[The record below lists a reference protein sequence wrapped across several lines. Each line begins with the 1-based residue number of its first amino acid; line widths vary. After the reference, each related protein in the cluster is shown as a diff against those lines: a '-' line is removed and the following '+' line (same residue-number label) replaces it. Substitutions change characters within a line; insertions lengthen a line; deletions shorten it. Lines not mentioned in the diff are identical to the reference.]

1 MIKRVQDNISG
12 DKRSP
17 VVHVVRE
24 VVEVEQ
30 ISEEVIAHP
39 ELRTASIR
47 IAHRCKQS
55 GFEAVVSITLLS
67 S

>member
-47 IAHRCKQS
+47 IAH
-55 GFEAVVSITLLS
+55 
-67 S
+67 